1 MAELQID
8 SQVVGGVPTIYLQ
21 GELDSYS
28 APRVRNILETMTET
42 PKPTVLIDM
51 TGLEYIDSAGLGV
64 LVAAL
69 KGVNDHSGA
78 MALIGLTPAVARVF
92 RVTGLENLFSVCATE
107 ADAVRKLREA
117 LAE

>member
-8 SQVVGGVPTIYLQ
+8 SQVVDGIPTIYLQ

-28 APRVRNILETMTET
+28 APRVRNILDTLTESQQ
-42 PKPTVLIDM
+42 PTVLIDV

-69 KGVNDHSGA
+69 KVVNDHDGA
-78 MALIGLTPAVARVF
+78 LAIVGLTPAVARVF
-92 RVTGLENLFSVCATE
+92 RVTGLDNLFTVCADTAE
-107 ADAVRKLREA
+107 GHAKLA
-117 LAE
+117 KTPA